1 MFRLAHINGRAAL
14 LDATHWFDLAGV
26 TGDQSLADPMVA
38 IARHAELHIAH
49 DALASATPGGAIAE
63 ARLGACVPRPEKVFA
78 IGLNYRSHA
87 EESGMA
93 IPPAPMR
100 ERISYG
106 PSVVPAGSAICS
118 APL

>member
-49 DALASATPGGAIAE
+49 DALASATPGGAIA
-63 ARLGACVPRPEKVFA
+63 
-78 IGLNYRSHA
+78 
-87 EESGMA
+87 
-93 IPPAPMR
+93 
-100 ERISYG
+100 
-106 PSVVPAGSAICS
+106 
-118 APL
+118 